1 MGREPSGNAAVFTFF
16 SPRNDRS
23 AHMLALAARVSER
36 IAALPRDEPVDT
48 LARLSGLLSDVR
60 GWSRQPDDE
69 ASAAVAL
76 IDPAIRAA
84 YREASRRHVAGDRMP
99 LSHPPA
105 DVHGVGQEC
114 LLRLAQT
121 HQWLAL
127 PWTGGAT
134 PAPASHA
141 KAGPVLARGVRAC
154 TAVSKWCY
162 LFQSPVPAGLWADA
176 CRLLLAAE
184 ALGYSR
190 TPVIVD
196 ADNPW
201 HTSVER
207 EFLKAC
213 MLAASGPERM
223 APAQL
228 DAAERALEF
237 CADALVLVA
246 HEDRRLRFVID
257 LDDGEAPRVADGRF
271 TEMSRSLGMNCYD
284 VRLDD
289 LIRQVTAGRMR
300 ASAFGSVLDQPLL
313 LRTLLQMRARWT
325 AHHH

>member
-1 MGREPSGNAAVFTFF
+1 MFTFF
-16 SPRNDRS
+16 SPRNDRA
-23 AHMLALAARVSER
+23 AHVSTLAARVSER
-36 IAALPRDEPVDT
+36 IAALPRDEPVDA
-48 LARLSGLLSDVR
+48 LVRLSGLLSDVR
-60 GWSRQPDDE
+60 GWNPQPDDE
-69 ASAAVAL
+69 AIGALAL
-76 IDPAIRAA
+76 IDPAVRAA
-84 YREASRRHVAGDRMP
+84 YRAVSRRHVTGDRIP
-99 LSHPPA
+99 WSQPPA
-105 DVHGVGQEC
+105 NVHGVVQEC
-114 LLRLAQT
+114 LLHLAQT

-127 PWTGGAT
+127 PWMDGRT
-134 PAPASHA
+134 PTPVAHT
-141 KAGPVLARGVRAC
+141 KAGPILARGARAC
-154 TAVSKWCY
+154 SAVLKWAY
-162 LFQSPVPAGLWADA
+162 LHQSPVPTGLWADA

-190 TPVIVD
+190 TPVIID

-207 EFLKAC
+207 EFLKGC

-257 LDDGEAPRVADGRF
+257 LDEGEAPRAADGRF

-289 LIRQVTAGRMR
+289 LIRQVAAGRMR
-300 ASAFGSVLDQPLL
+300 ASAFGSVLDRPLL
-313 LRTLLQMRARWT
+313 LRTLLQMRTRWT